1 MMLNKP
7 VTNFELPATSDTT
20 FKLSN
25 FIGKNL
31 IVYFYPKDSTPG
43 CTTQGME
50 FRDHY
55 AVFQA
60 ANTEI
65 AGVSRDSIKSH
76 ENFKAKFSFPFELL
90 SDSEETACGI
100 FDVIKMKNMYG
111 KQVRGIQRS
120 TFVIDK
126 NGVLIKEWRGVKVNG
141 HVEEVLQFIETL

>member
-1 MMLNKP
+1 MLNKTVP
-7 VTNFELPATSDTT
+7 DFELPATSGHS
-20 FKLSN
+20 FKLSDY
-25 FIGKNL
+25 IGKNL

-50 FRDHY
+50 FRDLY
-55 AVFQA
+55 SEFQA
-60 ANTEI
+60 ASTEI
-65 AGVSRDSIKSH
+65 VGVSRDSLKSH

-90 SDSEETACGI
+90 SDSEEKACQI

-126 NGVLIKEWRGVKVNG
+126 NVMLIQEWRKVKVAD
-141 HVEEVLQFIETL
+141 HVEEVLAFVKSI